1 MNHVT
6 LILETGSTNADLIVL
21 AAQGWDEAHWL
32 RAERQTAGRG
42 RLGRDWQDG
51 AGNLQASTLI
61 RLRASDPPVSGL
73 GLLVGVAL
81 HQALAGLVPNAGL
94 FLKWP
99 NDLMA
104 GSPGFLAKL
113 AGILLERVSDA
124 VIVGVGVNVVSA
136 PQVEGRATVA
146 LAELPGGQAIDAAN
160 VMNALAQ
167 SFADWLARWRSEGFA
182 PVRVAW
188 LAAAHAPGTRLSI
201 NSGTDSP
208 LSGRFEGVAEDG
220 ALLLGLDDGRQ
231 TVVHSGDVGF
241 L

>member
-1 MNHVT
+1 MTRIT
-6 LILETGSTNADLIVL
+6 LVAETGSTNADI
-21 AAQGWDEAHWL
+21 AAFARQGWEEGHWL

-42 RLGRDWQDG
+42 RLGRDWYDG

-61 RLRASDPPVSGL
+61 RLGAGDPPPSGL

-81 HQALAGLVPNAGL
+81 HEALSSLAPDAGIS
-94 FLKWP
+94 LKWP

-104 GSPGFLAKL
+104 GSAKL
-113 AGILLERVSDA
+113 AGILLERVGDA
-124 VIVGVGVNVVSA
+124 VIVGVGVNVANA
-136 PQVEGRATVA
+136 PQVKERATVA
-146 LAELPGGQAIDAAN
+146 FAEIPGGQGIAVAV
-160 VMNALAQ
+160 VMEALAE
-167 SFADWLARWRSEGFA
+167 SLDRWLDRWRHEGFG
-182 PVRVAW
+182 PIRVAW
-188 LAAAHAPGTRLSI
+188 LAAAHPPGTRLSV

>member
-1 MNHVT
+1 MTRIT
-6 LILETGSTNADLIVL
+6 LVAETGSTNADLVEL
-21 AAQGWDEAHWL
+21 AVQGWDEGHWL

-61 RLRASDPPVSGL
+61 RLRGGDPPVSGL

-81 HQALAGLVPNAGL
+81 HEALSDLAPQAGLS
-94 FLKWP
+94 LKWP

-104 GSPGFLAKL
+104 GSPGLLAKL
-113 AGILLERVSDA
+113 AGILLERVGDA
-124 VIVGVGVNVVSA
+124 VIVGVGVNVANA
-136 PQVEGRATVA
+136 PHVEGRATVA
-146 LAELPGGQAIDAAN
+146 LSERPGGQAIGAAMVMDA
-160 VMNALAQ
+160 LGQ
-167 SFADWLARWRSEGFA
+167 SFDRWLARWRTEGFA
-182 PVRVAW
+182 PIRAAW
-188 LAAAHAPGTRLSI
+188 LAAAHPPGTRLSI

-208 LSGRFEGVAEDG
+208 LLGRFEGVAEDG
-220 ALLLGLDDGRQ
+220 ALLLGLDDGGQ